1 MVFFFPNALN
11 VTGTIATQIL
21 GSSIKGVIHSFL
33 LIGVGPLEGFL
44 ILKREKVNSKRIK
57 IKRIKYSISSLFKYF
72 IDFL

>member
-44 ILKREKVNSKRIK
+44 ILKKRKSK
-57 IKRIKYSISSLFKYF
+57 
-72 IDFL
+72 